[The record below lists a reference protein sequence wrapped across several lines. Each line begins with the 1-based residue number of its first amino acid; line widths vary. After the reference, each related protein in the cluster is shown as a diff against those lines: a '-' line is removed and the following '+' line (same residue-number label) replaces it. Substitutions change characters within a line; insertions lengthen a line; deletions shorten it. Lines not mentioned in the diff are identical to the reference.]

1 MTAGMSETPQRWP
14 YWTLLF
20 CGHFGRATPAS
31 RRLNRETLLGLALL
45 GGCAMTAALV
55 DSVSPIGRWILV
67 PGAAL
72 SVLWILGAFRRYFA
86 ELDELSLRIQHEAI
100 AFAFSAMLLLG
111 IAAATIAIVAEVDVH
126 PLWIV
131 VAEPLRGVGLVRA
144 ARRYQ

>member
-14 YWTLLF
+14 YWTLFF